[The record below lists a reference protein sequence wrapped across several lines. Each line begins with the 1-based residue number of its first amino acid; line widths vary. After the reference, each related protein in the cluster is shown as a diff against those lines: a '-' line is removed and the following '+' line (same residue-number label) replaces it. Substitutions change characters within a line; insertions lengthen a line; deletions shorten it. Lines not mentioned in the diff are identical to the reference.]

1 MREWQVG
8 DPIGDGNDIGVPDTK
23 YMGYLRNND
32 ENNQPKSSS
41 SKDIEL
47 SKQYY
52 GQAMKLKDERKVYD
66 ALSFINAAIRYN
78 PDDSRYWNQKG
89 IILWIIMMNN
99 DVSVGLEAYNCFNE
113 ALTIKPDEEAY
124 QTNKKNFL
132 PEWGLKLF
140 SIGDN
145 NQAMVRVNE
154 ALSLID
160 DKSNPSYIKA
170 LTTKIGICLSRE
182 DYTNALKYCD
192 EALEILPNDDI
203 LLDFKQKALEGKEVD
218 DLIW

>member
-8 DPIGDGNDIGVPDTK
+8 DPVGDGNDMGVPDTK
-23 YMGYLRNND
+23 YMGYLRNN
-32 ENNQPKSSS
+32 ENNQSKNTST
-41 SKDIEL
+41 KDIEL

-52 GQAMKLKDERKVYD
+52 QQAMKLKDEKKAYD

-140 SIGDN
+140 SVGDN
-145 NQAMVRVNE
+145 NQAMIRINE

-160 DKSNPSYIKA
+160 DKTNPSYIKA
-170 LTTKIGICLSRE
+170 LTTKIGIYLSKE
-182 DYTNALKYCD
+182 DYTNALKYCN
-192 EALEILPNDDI
+192 EALKILPNDDI
-203 LLDFKQKALEGKEVD
+203 LLEFRQKALKEKEID

>member
-23 YMGYLRNND
+23 YMSYLRNND
-32 ENNQPKSSS
+32 ENNEPKISS

-52 GQAMKLKDERKVYD
+52 GEAMKLKGEKKVYD

-78 PDDSRYWNQKG
+78 PDDSKYWNQKG

-132 PEWGLKLF
+132 PEWGLKLL
-140 SIGDN
+140 SVGN
-145 NQAMVRVNE
+145 YNQAMVRINE

-160 DKSNPSYIKA
+160 DKTNPSYIKA
-170 LTTKIGICLSRE
+170 LTTKIGIYLSKE

-192 EALEILPNDDI
+192 EALKILPNDDI
-203 LLDFKQKALEGKEVD
+203 LLDFKQQAIKGKEVD